1 MRARSR
7 YEGVRIVLSGVL
19 TATMVLVALPQS
31 SAQSRQPGPS
41 PAAVAHRQ
49 FFDRYCVSCHNERLK
64 SGDLNLASADP
75 TQPGAMPQFWE
86 KVVAQAA
93 YRRDASSRRPA
104 ASRCRPP
111 GNTDLARNFA

>member
-1 MRARSR
+1 MKARSR

-64 SGDLNLASADP
+64 SGDFNLASADP
-75 TQPGAMPQFWE
+75 D
-86 KVVAQAA
+86 AA
-93 YRRDASSRRPA
+93 RRDAAVLGKSGRASCVPA
-104 ASRCRPP
+104 
-111 GNTDLARNFA
+111 